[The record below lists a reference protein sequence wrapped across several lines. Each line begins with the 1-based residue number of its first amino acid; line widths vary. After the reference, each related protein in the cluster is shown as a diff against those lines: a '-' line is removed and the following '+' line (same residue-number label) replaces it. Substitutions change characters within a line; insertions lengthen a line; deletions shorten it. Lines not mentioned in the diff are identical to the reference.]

1 MKYAKLIYKNVIF
14 YNIFQ
19 YLALFMYKLQKI
31 GNFRVR
37 KWIKGTVS
45 QDFVPGFFI
54 KQLLLVLLEMSKG
67 RFKF

>member
-45 QDFVPGFFI
+45 RDFLYLVFHQTAPPGPI
-54 KQLLLVLLEMSKG
+54 RDVLGL
-67 RFKF
+67 F